1 VKSFVSLAKP
11 APGDRVAVVSPSA
24 ALPGL
29 FPHVHELGL
38 ARLRGVFGLEP
49 VEYPTT
55 RQFGASYEARAR
67 DLTAAFADPGVK
79 AVLCSIGGEDQIG
92 LIRHLDPAVFAANP
106 KPFFGYSDNT
116 HLHNLLW
123 RLGVPSFYGAST
135 MVQLGMPSGMHD
147 LTVASLRTA
156 LFASGDYEVRAAAQ
170 FTDVELDWADPSNL
184 ERDRPMEPNQ
194 GWFWDA
200 PDGIGAE
207 GVLWG
212 GCAEVLM
219 GILMAGQHIPAD
231 SDLDGVVLYLET
243 SEVLPDPFLVG
254 YLLTAMGE
262 RGWLDRFAAVLVGR
276 PKAWAF
282 DKPNEPETRAAYRK
296 AQREAIINAVRRHHP
311 ALPVVQNL
319 DFGHTDPQIVVPSGG
334 WATVDPGAGSIRFTY

>member
-1 VKSFVSLAKP
+1 MKSFTPLTRPV
-11 APGDRVAVVSPSA
+11 PGDRVAVVSPSA

-29 FPHVHELGL
+29 FPQVHELGL
-38 ARLRGVFGLEP
+38 ARLREVFGLEP

-55 RQFGASYEARAR
+55 RRFGAFYEERAR

-92 LIRHLDPAVFAANP
+92 LIRHLDRAVLAANP

-123 RLGVPSFYGAST
+123 RLGIPSFYGAST
-135 MVQLGMPSGMHD
+135 MVQLGMPGGMHD
-147 LTVASLRTA
+147 LTVESLRRA
-156 LFASGDYEVRAAAQ
+156 LFTSGDYEVRAAAE
-170 FTDVELDWADPSNL
+170 FTDVELDWADQSNL
-184 ERDRPMEPNQ
+184 KRHRPMEPNE
-194 GWFWDA
+194 GWFWDV
-200 PDGIGAE
+200 PDGTRVE
-207 GVLWG
+207 GELWG

-219 GILMAGQHIPAD
+219 GILMAGQHVPAD
-231 SDLDGVVLYLET
+231 ADLNGVVLYLET
-243 SEVLPDPFLVG
+243 SEVVPDPFLVG
-254 YLLTAMGE
+254 YLVTAMGE

-282 DKPNEPETRAAYRK
+282 DKPNEPEARAAYRK
-296 AQREAIINAVRRHHP
+296 AQRDAIVGAVRRYRP
-311 ALPVVQNL
+311 ALPVVQGL

-334 WATVDPGAGSIRFTY
+334 RAAIDPAAGVIRFTY

>member
-1 VKSFVSLAKP
+1 MKSFVPLARP
-11 APGDRVAVVSPSA
+11 VPGDRVAVVSPSA

-38 ARLRGVFGLEP
+38 ARLRDVFGLEP

-55 RQFGASYEARAR
+55 RQFGASYEERAR
-67 DLTAAFADPGVK
+67 DLTAAFADPDVK
-79 AVLCSIGGEDQIG
+79 AVLCSTGGEDQIG
-92 LIRHLDPAVFAANP
+92 LIRRLDPAVFAANP

-116 HLHNLLW
+116 HLHNFLW

-135 MVQLGMPSGMHD
+135 MVQLGMPGGMHD
-147 LTVASLRTA
+147 LTVDSLRRA
-156 LFASGDYEVRAAAQ
+156 LFTPGDYEVRASMQ

-184 ERDRPMEPNQ
+184 ERARPMEPNE
-194 GWFWDA
+194 GRFWDA
-200 PDGIGAE
+200 PDSTRVE

-219 GILMAGQHIPAD
+219 GVLMAGQHVPAEA
-231 SDLDGVVLYLET
+231 DLDGVVLYLET
-243 SEVLPDPFLVG
+243 SEVVPDPFLVG
-254 YLLTAMGE
+254 YLVTAMGE

-282 DKPNEPETRAAYRK
+282 DKPNQLEARAAYRK
-296 AQREAIINAVRRHHP
+296 AQRDAIIAAVRRYHRS
-311 ALPVVQNL
+311 LTVVQGL

-334 WATVDPGAGSIRFTY
+334 RATIDPAAGVIRFTY